1 MSKEKE
7 DNKPITFV
15 LSDESVNSRGFV
27 VLTEGIDTS
36 VFERNPVMLYM
47 HNRDGNVI
55 GRWENIRKEEKRL
68 LADAVFDDNTELGA
82 QVKKQV
88 EGGFLR
94 AVSIG
99 IEAIKK
105 EYLNGVETVVKCR
118 LIEVSVVDIPSN
130 SNAVKLMHRSGGY
143 VYRLTDLEEE
153 APQDLKTA
161 LISLLSLSSTASD
174 EDVIRAVKTL
184 LEGRETPEEAVDDAI
199 MRGYIDGGQRGT
211 FIALA
216 RGNRAAF
223 RDFVKTQG
231 AAQSGEITR
240 LIDDAQRK
248 RKLLGCERGVYERIG
263 AKIGAKMLGEVL
275 FTLRPMAKPT
285 ELIHGGAA
293 YSDRSRWTLDDYRKF
308 APQELENA
316 PELYARLVKAEMGE
330 DVGAHSLEWY
340 RKNNP
345 EYLREHPE
353 FYAQKLEEAKSA
365 TRQRDREDRIKEGM
379 KLPKL
384 TYYRNGT

>member
-1 MSKEKE
+1 MSKENG

-15 LSDESVNSRGFV
+15 LNDESVNSYGFI
-27 VLTEGIDTS
+27 VLTEGIDTN

-68 LADAVFDDNTELGA
+68 LADAVFDDSTELGA

-99 IEAIKK
+99 IEGITKDV
-105 EYLNGVETVVKCR
+105 LNGVETVVKSR
-118 LIEVSVVDIPSN
+118 LIEASIVDIPGN
-130 SNAVKLMHRSGGY
+130 SNAVKLMHRSGGF
-143 VYRLTDLEEE
+143 VYRLKDLEEE
-153 APQDLKTA
+153 AAQDLKTA
-161 LISLLSLSSTASD
+161 LISLLSLSNDATD
-174 EDVIRAVKTL
+174 KDIIQVVKKA
-184 LEGRETPEEAVDDAI
+184 LEGSETPEDAVDDAI
-199 MRGYIDGGQRGT
+199 MRGYIDTGQRDT

-216 RGNRAAF
+216 RGNQAAF

-231 AAQSGEITR
+231 AAQSGEIAR
-240 LIDDAQRK
+240 LIDEAQAK
-248 RKLLGCERGVYERIG
+248 RKLLHCERGVYERIG

-275 FTLRPMAKPT
+275 FTLRPMVKPM
-285 ELIHGGAA
+285 ELIRGGAA

-308 APQELENA
+308 APQELESN
-316 PELYARLVKAEMGE
+316 PELYARLVKAEKGE
-330 DVGAHSLEWY
+330 EIGAHSLEWY

-353 FYAQKLEEAKSA
+353 FYAQKLEEAKRA
-365 TRQRDREDRIKEGM
+365 TRQSDREDRIKEGI

-384 TYYRNGT
+384 T

>member
-1 MSKEKE
+1 MSKENG

-15 LSDESVNSRGFV
+15 LSDESVNSYGLV
-27 VLTEGIDTS
+27 ILTDGIDTS
-36 VFERNPVMLYM
+36 VFERNPIMFYK
-47 HNRDGNVI
+47 HARENGVI
-55 GRWENIRKEEKRL
+55 GRWENIRKEGKRL
-68 LADAVFDDNTELGA
+68 LADAVFDDSTELGA

-99 IEAIKK
+99 IEEGKRDT
-105 EYLNGVETVVKCR
+105 LNGIDTVVKCC

-130 SNAVKLMHRSGGY
+130 KNAVKLMHRSGGY
-143 VYRLTDLEEE
+143 VYRENDLEDE
-153 APQDLKTA
+153 APQVLKTA
-161 LISLLSLSSTASD
+161 LISLLSLSNDATDKDIIQAAKTA
-174 EDVIRAVKTL
+174 

-199 MRGYIDGGQRGT
+199 MRGYIDSGQRGT

-231 AAQSGEITR
+231 AAQSGEIAR
-240 LIDDAQRK
+240 LIDEAQAK
-248 RKLLGCERGVYERIG
+248 RKLLHCERGVYERIG
-263 AKIGAKMLGEVL
+263 AKIGAKMLGEIL

-308 APQELENA
+308 APQELESN
-316 PELYARLVKAEMGE
+316 PELYARLVKAEKGE
-330 DVGAHSLEWY
+330 EIGAHSLEWY

-353 FYAQKLEEAKSA
+353 FYAQMLEQAK
-365 TRQRDREDRIKEGM
+365 REQNKQNKQI
-379 KLPKL
+379 
-384 TYYRNGT
+384 NN